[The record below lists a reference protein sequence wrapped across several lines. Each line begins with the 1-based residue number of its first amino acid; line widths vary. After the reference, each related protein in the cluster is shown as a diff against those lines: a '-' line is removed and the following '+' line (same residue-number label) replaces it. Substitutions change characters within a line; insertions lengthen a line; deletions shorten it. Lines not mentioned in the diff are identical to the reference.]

1 MNQVSPYNH
10 REYGFFKNIR
20 INNDNSNGIFIERN
34 NINND
39 IVNKIYV
46 EPKDINN
53 MFIECYDGLNNLKC
67 LQDKLNT
74 KYNSLKNK
82 LIDKIK
88 ENNNTEKRN
97 IQEQDLNL

>member
-1 MNQVSPYNH
+1 M
-10 REYGFFKNIR
+10 EYLQKG
-20 INNDNSNGIFIERN
+20 N

-53 MFIECYDGLNNLKC
+53 MFIECYDGLNSLKC
-67 LQDKLNT
+67 LQDELNT

-82 LIDKIK
+82 LIDIKIK